1 MRTVSS
7 ECQINLCSGRS
18 VVRPRCGPS
27 WSRRFQPSWGRGT
40 GAEVAVWRSWATSG
54 SQGRRGV
61 LRHLSLPFSD
71 RGLFNN
77 FSVPDVRKEGA
88 QGTQPRVGPR
98 AGRARGWFRKGTGAA
113 PGALGRRPS
122 GLNACGAAGGPGST
136 ADSALVGGGRLG
148 RGPRAW
154 EGAPA
159 ERIPVRRRLSWP
171 LAGRGNRNPA
181 FQESDWGSGHS
192 LGSAGRRDLRNCCG
206 SRGPTGAGRS
216 GGSSGFP
223 DPLVRRG
230 ALVGERL
237 WSWVVLP
244 TPGPQVKALESKVP
258 FPSNF
263 VLSGGLAM
271 SLLVSRLHFLVCKWA

>member
-1 MRTVSS
+1 M
-7 ECQINLCSGRS
+7 
-18 VVRPRCGPS
+18 
-27 WSRRFQPSWGRGT
+27 
-40 GAEVAVWRSWATSG
+40 WRSWATSG

-61 LRHLSLPFSD
+61 LRHLSLPFCG

-88 QGTQPRVGPR
+88 QGTQPRLGPR
-98 AGRARGWFRKGTGAA
+98 AGRARGWFRKDTGAA
-113 PGALGRRPS
+113 PGGLGRRPS

-154 EGAPA
+154 EGASA
-159 ERIPVRRRLSWP
+159 ERIPVRRLLSWP

-206 SRGPTGAGRS
+206 SLGPTGAERRKQWLPRPFGLQGCAGRKE
-216 GGSSGFP
+216 
-223 DPLVRRG
+223 
-230 ALVGERL
+230 A
-237 WSWVVLP
+237 VVLGRP
-244 TPGPQVKALESKVP
+244 PHPRPPSQGTGIQGAISLELRP
-258 FPSNF
+258 FWWPCH
-263 VLSGGLAM
+263 VTSGLQT
-271 SLLVSRLHFLVCKWA
+271 LFPRL